1 VDFAPDAGKITQVNR
16 HHDDEVDPAGA
27 RVPQS
32 EPPLWE
38 QRFRAARV
46 SLPEWAWKAPDRC
59 VLLSNASG
67 TFEIYAFDASAPQES
82 ALRQLTD
89 RPQGTLHAE
98 ITPDGRDVWWFAD
111 TDGDEFGVWQV
122 QPWDGS
128 GPARPAA
135 PTLAPGWPAGL
146 VIGLDGTAYVG
157 RTDDDGSEIWRV
169 PADGGE
175 PVRIYQSEQD
185 ASVDDV
191 SPDGSVVALSHSEHG
206 DNRHMAIRLVHPD
219 GTLIAD
225 LWDGPGK
232 GLDSLGFSPISSTL
246 LVSHERRGRPELLLW
261 DGDRTTELQIDLSG
275 ELDASWYVDGK
286 ALLLD
291 RGEKARS
298 ELFQV
303 DIEGLAEGLVD
314 ATVLPPVTSLN
325 TPRGVISGATT
336 RPDGG
341 VWLTFTSGSTPA
353 RVRDLE
359 GTVIVFPPGN
369 PPPAGAPFRDV
380 FVESEAGLIHAL
392 LALPDGPG
400 PHPAVFDIHGGP
412 TAHDEDA
419 YDARTSAFVDAGYAV
434 VLVNYRGSTG
444 YGSVW
449 RDAIEADVGFTELAD
464 VAAVRMALVDN
475 GTLDPARTA
484 VSGGSWGGYL
494 ALLAAGTQP
503 ELWASVTAIVPV
515 ADYLAAYEDEME
527 SLRAFDR
534 SLLGGSPEEVPE
546 RYVRASPLTYADAV
560 KAPLLVMAGLN
571 DPRCP
576 IRQIENYL
584 ARLDAL
590 GARYEMYRYD
600 AGHGAL
606 VTDERILQMQLEL
619 DHLARY
625 VPTGSPAV

>member
-1 VDFAPDAGKITQVNR
+1 VNR
-16 HHDDEVDPAGA
+16 HHDDVVDPAAEG
-27 RVPQS
+27 
-32 EPPLWE
+32 PLWE

-46 SLPEWAWKAPDRC
+46 SLPTWAWNAPDRC
-59 VLLSNASG
+59 VLISNASG
-67 TFEIYAFDASAPQES
+67 TFEIYAFDAAAPQES
-82 ALRQLTD
+82 ALRQITD
-89 RPQGTLHAE
+89 RTQGTLHAD
-98 ITPDGRDVWWFAD
+98 ITPDGQSIWWFAD

-128 GPARPAA
+128 GSPRPVAPA
-135 PTLAPGWPAGL
+135 LAPGWPAGL
-146 VIGLDGTAYVG
+146 VIGLDGTAYIG
-157 RTDDDGSEIWRV
+157 RTDDDGSEIWRIPV
-169 PADGGE
+169 DGGE

-191 SPDGSVVALSHSEHG
+191 SPDGSVVAISHSEHG
-206 DNRHMAIRLVHPD
+206 DNRHPAIRLIKPD
-219 GTLIAD
+219 GSLIAD

-232 GLDSLGFSPISSTL
+232 GLDSLGFSPVSSTL
-246 LVSHERRGRPELLLW
+246 LVGHERRGRPELLLW
-261 DGDRTTELQIDLSG
+261 DGEHTTELQIDLSG

-298 ELFQV
+298 ELFRV
-303 DIEGLAEGLVD
+303 DVAGLAAGLVD
-314 ATVLPPVTSLN
+314 ATVVPPVLSLN

-353 RVRDLE
+353 RVRDLD
-359 GTVIVFPPGN
+359 GAVIVVPPGS
-369 PPPAGAPFRDV
+369 PPPAGTPFRDV
-380 FVESEAGLIHAL
+380 FVESGAGLIHAL

-400 PHPAVFDIHGGP
+400 PYPAVFDIHGGP

-419 YDARTSAFVDAGYAV
+419 YDARASAFVDAGYAL

-444 YGSVW
+444 YGSAW
-449 RDAIEADVGFTELAD
+449 RDAIEADVGFIELAD
-464 VAAVRMALVDN
+464 VAAVRLALVDN

-534 SLLGGSPEEVPE
+534 SLLGGSPDEVPE
-546 RYVRASPLTYADAV
+546 RYKRASPLTYAEAV
-560 KAPLLVMAGLN
+560 RAPLLVMAGLN

-584 ARLDAL
+584 GRLDEL

-606 VTDERILQMQLEL
+606 VTDERIHQMRLEL

-625 VPTGSPAV
+625 VPTSLPAV

>member
-1 VDFAPDAGKITQVNR
+1 VDSSSDAGRITKVDRQ
-16 HHDDEVDPAGA
+16 HDEPAETVD
-27 RVPQS
+27 V
-32 EPPLWE
+32 PLWE

-46 SLPEWAWKAPDRC
+46 GLPSWAWFAPDRC

-67 TFEIYAFDASAPQES
+67 TFEIYAFDAAASQDS

-89 RPQGTLHAE
+89 RPQGTLHAD
-98 ITPDGRDVWWFAD
+98 IAPNGQDVWWFAD

-128 GPARPAA
+128 GPAREAA
-135 PTLAPGWPAGL
+135 PGIAPGWPAGL
-146 VIGLDGTAYVG
+146 VLGLDGTVYIG
-157 RTDDDGSEIWRV
+157 RSDDDGSEIWRV

-175 PVRIYQSEQD
+175 PALIYRSEHD

-191 SPDGSVVALSHSEHG
+191 SPDGSVVAISHSEHG
-206 DNRHMAIRLVHPD
+206 DNRHPAIRLITPD
-219 GTLIAD
+219 GALIAD
-225 LWDGPGK
+225 LWDGAGK
-232 GLDSLGFSPISSTL
+232 GLDSLGFSPVSSTL
-246 LVSHERRGRPELLLW
+246 LVGHERRDRPELMLW
-261 DGDRTTELQIDLSG
+261 DGNDTTELQIDLSG

-298 ELFQV
+298 ELFHV
-303 DIEGLAEGLVD
+303 DLSGLTNGLAD
-314 ATVLPPVTSLN
+314 PTVAPPVTSLN

-353 RVRDLE
+353 RVRDLD
-359 GTVIVFPPGN
+359 GTVIVYPPGDL
-369 PPPAGAPFRDV
+369 PPAGAPFRDV
-380 FVESEAGLIHAL
+380 FVESEAGVIHAL
-392 LALPDGPG
+392 IALPDGPG

-419 YDARTSAFVDAGYAV
+419 YDARASAFVDAGYAA

-449 RDAIEADVGFTELAD
+449 RDAIEADVGYIELAD
-464 VAAVRMALVDN
+464 VAAVRQALVDN

-494 ALLAAGTQP
+494 ALLAAGIQP
-503 ELWASVTAIVPV
+503 ELWAAVTAIVPV

-546 RYVRASPLTYADAV
+546 RYVRASPITYAEAV
-560 KAPLLVMAGLN
+560 RAPLLVMAGLN

-584 ARLDAL
+584 GRLDEL
-590 GARYEMYRYD
+590 GTSYQMYRYD

-606 VTDERILQMQLEL
+606 VTDERIHQMRLEL
-619 DHLARY
+619 DHLARSIPLGQPG
-625 VPTGSPAV
+625 V

>member
-1 VDFAPDAGKITQVNR
+1 VNR
-16 HHDDEVDPAGA
+16 HHDDVVDPAAEG
-27 RVPQS
+27 
-32 EPPLWE
+32 PLWE

-46 SLPEWAWKAPDRC
+46 SLPTWAWNAPDRC
-59 VLLSNASG
+59 VLISNASG
-67 TFEIYAFDASAPQES
+67 TFEIYAFDAAAPQES
-82 ALRQLTD
+82 ALRQITD
-89 RPQGTLHAE
+89 RTQGTLHAD
-98 ITPDGRDVWWFAD
+98 ITPDGQSIWWFAD

-128 GPARPAA
+128 GSPRPVAPA
-135 PTLAPGWPAGL
+135 LAPGWPAGL
-146 VIGLDGTAYVG
+146 VIGLDGTAYIG
-157 RTDDDGSEIWRV
+157 RTDDDGSEIWRIPV
-169 PADGGE
+169 DGGE

-191 SPDGSVVALSHSEHG
+191 SPDGSVVAISHSEHG
-206 DNRHMAIRLVHPD
+206 DNRHPAIRLIKPD
-219 GTLIAD
+219 GSLIAD

-232 GLDSLGFSPISSTL
+232 GLDSLGFSPVSSTL
-246 LVSHERRGRPELLLW
+246 LVGHERRGRPELLLW
-261 DGDRTTELQIDLSG
+261 DGEHTTELQIDLSG

-298 ELFQV
+298 ELFRV
-303 DIEGLAEGLVD
+303 DVAGLAAGLVD
-314 ATVLPPVTSLN
+314 ATVVPPVLSLN

-353 RVRDLE
+353 RVRDLD
-359 GTVIVFPPGN
+359 GAVIVVPPGS
-369 PPPAGAPFRDV
+369 PPPAGTPFRDV
-380 FVESEAGLIHAL
+380 FVESGAGLIHAL

-400 PHPAVFDIHGGP
+400 PYPAVFDIHGGP

-419 YDARTSAFVDAGYAV
+419 YDARASAFVDAGYAV
-434 VLVNYRGSTG
+434 VLVNYRGSSG
-444 YGSVW
+444 YGSAW
-449 RDAIEADVGFTELAD
+449 RDAIEADVGFIELAD
-464 VAAVRMALVDN
+464 VAAVRLALVDN

-534 SLLGGSPEEVPE
+534 SLLGGSPDEVPE
-546 RYVRASPLTYADAV
+546 RYKRASPLTYADAV
-560 KAPLLVMAGLN
+560 RAPLLVMAGLN

-584 ARLDAL
+584 GRLDEL

-606 VTDERILQMQLEL
+606 VTDERIHQMRLEL

-625 VPTGSPAV
+625 VPTSLPAV

>member
-1 VDFAPDAGKITQVNR
+1 M
-16 HHDDEVDPAGA
+16 
-27 RVPQS
+27 S
-32 EPPLWE
+32 PLWE

-46 SLPEWAWKAPDRC
+46 SLPSWAWNAPDRC

-67 TFEIYAFDASAPQES
+67 TFEIYAFDAAAPRES

-98 ITPDGRDVWWFAD
+98 ITPDGQDVWWFAD

-122 QPWDGS
+122 QSWDGS
-128 GPARPAA
+128 SPARVAA
-135 PTLAPGWPAGL
+135 PGLAPGWPAGL
-146 VIGLDGTAYVG
+146 VLGLDGTAYIG

-169 PADGGE
+169 PVAGE
-175 PVRIYQSEQD
+175 PVLIYRSEQD

-191 SPDGSVVALSHSEHG
+191 SPDGSVVAISHSEHG
-206 DNRHMAIRLVHPD
+206 DNRHLAIRLISPD
-219 GTLIAD
+219 GSLIAD

-232 GLDSLGFSPISSTL
+232 GLDSLGFSPVSRTL
-246 LVSHERRGRPELLLW
+246 LVSHERRDRPELLLW
-261 DGDRTTELQIDLSG
+261 DGTHSTELQIELSG

-298 ELFQV
+298 ELFRV
-303 DIEGLAEGLVD
+303 DIAGLATELVD
-314 ATVLPPVTSLN
+314 ATVAPPVTSLN

-341 VWLTFTSGSTPA
+341 VWLTFTSGTTPA
-353 RVRDLE
+353 RVRDLT
-359 GTVIVFPPGN
+359 GTVIVFPPGEL
-369 PPPAGAPFRDV
+369 PPAGATFRDV
-380 FVESEAGLIHAL
+380 FVESDAGLIHAL
-392 LALPDGPG
+392 LALPEGPG

-419 YDARTSAFVDAGYAV
+419 YDARTSAFVDAGYAT

-449 RDAIEADVGFTELAD
+449 RDAIEADVGYIELAD
-464 VAAVRMALVDN
+464 VAAVRQALVDN

-494 ALLAAGTQP
+494 ALLAAGIQP
-503 ELWASVTAIVPV
+503 DLWASVTAIVPV

-546 RYVRASPLTYADAV
+546 RYVRASPITYAAAV
-560 KAPLLVMAGLN
+560 RAPLLVMAGLN

-584 ARLDAL
+584 GRLDEL
-590 GARYEMYRYD
+590 GTRYEMYRYD

-606 VTDERILQMQLEL
+606 VTDERIHQMQLEL
-619 DHLARY
+619 DHLTRY
-625 VPTGSPAV
+625 VPSTSPAV

>member
-1 VDFAPDAGKITQVNR
+1 MNRQPDEPVVTDTQ
-16 HHDDEVDPAGA
+16 
-27 RVPQS
+27 
-32 EPPLWE
+32 PLWE

-46 SLPEWAWKAPDRC
+46 SLPSWAWFAPDHC

-67 TFEIYAFDASAPQES
+67 TFEIYAFDAAAPQDS

-89 RPQGTLHAE
+89 RPQGTIHAD
-98 ITPDGRDVWWFAD
+98 IAPNGDDVWWFAD

-128 GPARPAA
+128 GPAREAA
-135 PTLAPGWPAGL
+135 PGLAPSWPAGL
-146 VIGLDGTAYVG
+146 VLGLDGTAYIG

-169 PADGGE
+169 PPDGSD
-175 PVRIYQSEQD
+175 PVLIYSSEQD

-191 SPDGSVVALSHSEHG
+191 SPDGSVVAISHSEHG
-206 DNRHMAIRLVHPD
+206 DNRHPAIRLITPD
-219 GTLIAD
+219 GSLIAD

-232 GLDSLGFSPISSTL
+232 GLDSLGFSPVSSTL
-246 LVSHERRGRPELLLW
+246 LVSHERRDRPELLLW
-261 DGDRTTELQIDLSG
+261 DGEHTTELRIDLSG
-275 ELDASWYVDGK
+275 ELDASWYIDGQ

-298 ELFQV
+298 ELFRV
-303 DIEGLAEGLVD
+303 DLPGLTNGPEA
-314 ATVLPPVTSLN
+314 APPVTSLH

-341 VWLTFTSGSTPA
+341 VWLTFTSGTTPA

-359 GTVIVFPPGN
+359 GTVIVYPPGEL
-369 PPPAGAPFRDV
+369 PPAGAPFRDI

-392 LALPDGPG
+392 LALPEGPG
-400 PHPAVFDIHGGP
+400 PHPSVFDIHGGP

-419 YDARTSAFVDAGYAV
+419 YDARASAFVDAGYAT

-449 RDAIEADVGFTELAD
+449 RDAIEADVGYIELAD
-464 VAAVRMALVDN
+464 VAAVRQALVDN

-494 ALLAAGTQP
+494 ALLAAGIQP
-503 ELWASVTAIVPV
+503 ELWAAVTGIVPV

-546 RYVRASPLTYADAV
+546 RYVRASPLTYAEAV
-560 KAPLLVMAGLN
+560 RAPLLVMAGTN

-584 ARLDAL
+584 KRLDEL
-590 GARYEMYRYD
+590 GTPYEMYRYD

-606 VTDERILQMQLEL
+606 VTEERIRQMRLEL
-619 DHLARY
+619 DHLAKHI
-625 VPTGSPAV
+625 PTGSPAG